1 MTEIRRL
8 NLKKIEQAYGT
19 QVLLAEIIEL
29 SPARVN
35 HLLTGQRN
43 IGEKAARKIEKLLN
57 KPHGWMDLLDS
68 ESVIN
73 NTSIIDLSKY
83 TEDQQRVIKMLL
95 DSFDS
100 TQSQENK
107 QEKYLTTETIREGGG
122 GADTFGQQWPAV
134 DRRITRAVDR
144 RIKAT
149 AHTIIAG
156 QSYSSTTAR
165 YKQDKDK

>member
-43 IGEKAARKIEKLLN
+43 IGEKAARKIEKLLD
-57 KPHGWMDLLDS
+57 KPSGWMDLLDS
-68 ESVIN
+68 ESIIN
-73 NTSIIDLSKY
+73 NASVVDLSKY
-83 TEDQQRVIKMLL
+83 TDDQQRVIKMLL

-100 TQSQENK
+100 TKFQENK
-107 QEKYLTTETIREGGG
+107 QEKTLTDPVKTGGG
-122 GADTFGQQWPAV
+122 G
-134 DRRITRAVDR
+134 
-144 RIKAT
+144 
-149 AHTIIAG
+149 
-156 QSYSSTTAR
+156 
-165 YKQDKDK
+165 